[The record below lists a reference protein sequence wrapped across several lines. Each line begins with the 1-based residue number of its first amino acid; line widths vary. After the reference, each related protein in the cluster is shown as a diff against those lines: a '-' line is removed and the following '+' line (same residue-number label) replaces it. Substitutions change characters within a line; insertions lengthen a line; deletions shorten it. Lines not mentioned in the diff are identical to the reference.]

1 MSAAERIDRVPEIRS
16 ALTDVRGLC
25 GALNLLE
32 GARRQPGGA
41 LSICCPTHG
50 ESRPSCSV
58 TIGRDG
64 TIRVKCFS
72 CNWGG
77 DALSLIAAARGL
89 NMSGDFPDVLRE
101 AASIA
106 GLSFD
111 ELGEGSARA
120 PYVPP
125 KPVVAD
131 NRTYPLLSEVGSLWA
146 RCVPATE
153 QPDVAAWIE
162 SRGLDAD
169 AIARL
174 NLARALPDGLNLPR
188 WASYRGE
195 ADAAAPWDELGY
207 RLIMPVWDDQCAM
220 RSVRAGRVVDGPGP
234 KRLPPAGRLATGLL
248 LANKAALAVFGHG
261 AKADMLIV
269 EGEPDFFT
277 WACAVA
283 ADERMVGV
291 VGVGSGW
298 WSRAFAAKVPRGC
311 RVVVRTHQDA
321 AGDKYAQDI
330 GLSLARRAKLFRPA
344 QDGLGDENDRLRAGK
359 LAASFDADVEPLLV
373 DSVDPASFAL
383 GRLFA
388 EYYWLGDEL
397 KAGVFAARCPGEIL
411 HDGGARFDGS
421 TVIQSPAVGDE
432 LGILQCRHPACAG
445 IWGRF
450 DVVGN
455 SVARIAKSEG
465 L

>member
-1 MSAAERIDRVPEIRS
+1 MSAVAYVDHVPEIRR

-25 GALNLLE
+25 GALNLLD
-32 GARRQPGGA
+32 GAKRQPGGN

-50 ESRPSCSV
+50 EKNPSCSV
-58 TIGRDG
+58 SIGGDG

-72 CNWGG
+72 CDWGG
-77 DALSLIAAARGL
+77 DALSLVAAARGL
-89 NMSGDFPDVLRE
+89 DLTRDFKDVLRE
-101 AASIA
+101 AADIA

-111 ELGEGSARA
+111 ELGVGGARA

-125 KPVVAD
+125 KPVKAD
-131 NRTYPLLSEVGSLWA
+131 DRTYPLPSEVGSLWA
-146 RCVPATE
+146 RCVPVTE
-153 QPDVAAWIE
+153 QRDVAAWLE
-162 SRGLDAD
+162 SRGLDAET
-169 AIARL
+169 IARL

-195 ADAAAPWDELGY
+195 AESASPWDDLGY

-220 RSVRAGRVVDGPGP
+220 RSVRAGRVIDGPGP

-248 LANKAALAVFGHG
+248 LANKAALAIFGHG
-261 AKADMLIV
+261 AKADLLIV

-283 ADERMVGV
+283 ADDRMVGV

-311 RVVVRTHQDA
+311 RVVIRTHQDA
-321 AGDKYAQDI
+321 AGDKYAADI
-330 GLSLARRAKLFRPA
+330 GLTLARRAKLFRPA
-344 QDGLGDENDRLRAGK
+344 QDGFGDENDRLRAGK
-359 LAASFDADVEPLLV
+359 LGASFDADVAPLAV
-373 DSVDPASFAL
+373 DSVDPASFPL

-397 KAGVFAARCPGEIL
+397 KPGVFAVRCPGEIV
-411 HDGGARFDGS
+411 HNGGARFDGS
-421 TVIQSPAVGDE
+421 TVIQAPTEGE
-432 LGILQCRHPACAG
+432 EFGTLRCRHDQCVSL
-445 IWGRF
+445 WRRF
-450 DVVGN
+450 DQVGN
-455 SVARIAKSEG
+455 AVARLAAAEG